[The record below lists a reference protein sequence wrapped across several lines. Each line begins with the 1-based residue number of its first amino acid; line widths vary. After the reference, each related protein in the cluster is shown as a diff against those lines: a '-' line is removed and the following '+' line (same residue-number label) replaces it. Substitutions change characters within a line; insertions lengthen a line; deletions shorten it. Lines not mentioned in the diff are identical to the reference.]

1 MRALFILLRHAW
13 RTMKT
18 VRIAARRDEAL
29 RRNPADAEEHHQ
41 ARTQTDEDGFS
52 MRRTVRSE
60 NIVNQVHKQPSR
72 RTPRLLE

>member
-1 MRALFILLRHAW
+1 
-13 RTMKT
+13 
-18 VRIAARRDEAL
+18 
-29 RRNPADAEEHHQ
+29 
-41 ARTQTDEDGFS
+41 